1 MNAHIEPKPAVLYRT
16 LEIDT
21 DNARAAGGARQVEA
35 SLSSEAPVD
44 RGGYLEILDHGAD
57 AVDLGR
63 AKDGLPLLAHHDAT
77 DVIGIVENIRVV
89 AGKLRGLLRFGKS
102 RRALEVW
109 NDVKDGILRN
119 VSIGY
124 AVKSTTPDGDT
135 VRVTSWELLEAS
147 LVAIPADPS
156 VGVNRTRKME
166 TQNEREQENGAL
178 GDGVEAERHR
188 VREIVALGQQHNE
201 TGIAALAAGE
211 GMSVEKFRAKLLSAL
226 GQAQPLDVADYGGH
240 RDQRATGNFSL
251 LKAIRASVD
260 NDWRDAGLEREVISE
275 TQHRSGLK
283 ARGMLVP
290 SAMFATRSALTAGA
304 VSGLGDGSQMV
315 ATDHLADRF
324 VDILRNETVVGGLGA
339 TFLADLDGDVSIPK
353 MTAGAT
359 ASWVA
364 EGSAASE
371 STPTFTNI
379 TMSPKT
385 VSARVSYTR
394 QMLRQASPDIENL
407 LRRDLVRQIAVAVDT
422 AALNGSGSSNQPT
435 GVLNVSGIGSVALGT
450 NGAAPTYAMLPSL
463 EKEIAI
469 DNALRGSLAFC
480 TDPKVISK
488 LRTTAKQSSGV
499 EGNFV
504 MNDDGRL
511 AGYRVGVTNS
521 MPSDLTKGS
530 GSALS
535 ALIFGNWSDLLIGE
549 WGAID
554 LLVDPY
560 TNADSGQVC
569 VVAFSFVD
577 ITVRHA
583 QSFAAVSDIMTT

>member
-1 MNAHIEPKPAVLYRT
+1 
-16 LEIDT
+16 
-21 DNARAAGGARQVEA
+21 
-35 SLSSEAPVD
+35 
-44 RGGYLEILDHGAD
+44 
-57 AVDLGR
+57 
-63 AKDGLPLLAHHDAT
+63 
-77 DVIGIVENIRVV
+77 
-89 AGKLRGLLRFGKS
+89 
-102 RRALEVW
+102 
-109 NDVKDGILRN
+109 
-119 VSIGY
+119 
-124 AVKSTTPDGDT
+124 
-135 VRVTSWELLEAS
+135 
-147 LVAIPADPS
+147 
-156 VGVNRTRKME
+156 ME

-521 MPSDLTKGS
+521 MPSNLTKGS
-530 GSALS
+530 GSSLS

-560 TNADSGQVC
+560 TNADSGQVR

-577 ITVRHA
+577 IAVRHA
-583 QSFAAVSDIMTT
+583 QSFAAVSDIVTT

>member
-1 MNAHIEPKPAVLYRT
+1 MNTHIKPQAAVLYRS
-16 LEIDT
+16 LEIDIDST
-21 DNARAAGGARQVEA
+21 RAAGSARQVEA

-166 TQNEREQENGAL
+166 PQNERERSAL

-201 TGIAALAAGE
+201 TDIAAEAVGD
-211 GMSVEKFRAKLLSAL
+211 GTPVEKFRAKLLSAL
-226 GQAQPLDVADYGGH
+226 GQAKPLDVADYGGH
-240 RDQRATGNFSL
+240 RDQRSVQSFSL

-260 NDWRDAGLEREVISE
+260 NDWRDAGLEREIIGE

-521 MPSDLTKGS
+521 MPSNLTKGS

-560 TNADSGQVC
+560 TNADSGQVR

-577 ITVRHA
+577 IAVRHA
-583 QSFAAVSDIMTT
+583 QSFAAVSDIVTT